1 MPASP
6 SENRTRWR
14 KRKRDSQISRRHQKH
29 EEDDDDD
36 DENPNAEEDL
46 AERDYDSEDQTHHN
60 HPNSQPH
67 VETEVLSDHGVQ
79 ISQFPAVIKRS
90 VNRPH
95 SSVTAIVALERALE
109 SGENKAP
116 SALAAPVLEN
126 VSHGQLQALS
136 SVPSD
141 SFAFDGDSSFV
152 ITPPPILEG
161 RGVVKRYGTKA
172 LVVPMHSDWFS
183 PATVHRLERQVV
195 PHFFSGKSPDHTP
208 EKYMECRNCIV
219 ALHMEDPGKRIT
231 VSDCKGLLAGV
242 NVEDLTRIVRF
253 LDHWGII
260 NYCVRMPSHESPN
273 AVSCLREETSG
284 EVRVP
289 SEALKS
295 IDSLIKFDKPNCKL
309 KADEIYSSLSAHSA
323 DVLDLEDRIRE
334 HLSENHCNY
343 CSCPLPVVYYQSQK
357 EVHWFFVSNLILY
370 HGPMAV
376 YCFHIMDNHGLDE
389 SQVWHFIPQNMEP
402 VYCTTAKPS
411 MLTNVSCTFAVSLIL
426 CTSKNFYSQAIH
438 PIGLLPLKLGKW
450 TFLSQDWHSLTK
462 YTELPS
468 YCASALCL
476 FRCRFD
482 ISLRVVPSLLFL
494 YLRLISCFF
503 IHIFNSCQNISISSI
518 LFQISAT
525 YASNNHIPW
534 PLIVF
539 KTPPNSL
546 MILPSIPL
554 LPRTTIRK
562 AENSPSKVDI
572 LLCTDCFHD
581 GRFVIGHSSI
591 DFVRVDSTRDY
602 GELDG
607 DSWTDQETLLLLEAM
622 EIYNEN
628 WNEIAEHVGT
638 KSKAQCILHFLRLP
652 MEDGKL
658 ENINVPS
665 MSLSSNAINRDHS
678 GRLHCYSNGDT
689 AGTVHQTRDS
699 DNRLPFANSGNP
711 VMALVAFLASAV
723 GPRVAASCAHAALA
737 VLSEDNSG
745 STSQM
750 EAPGHDNRTNSENIH
765 CRDGGPHG
773 ETAVSN
779 NHNEDKAK
787 VRGSWGLNEGRIT
800 PLSAEKVKDAAKAG
814 LSAAA
819 MKAKLFADHE
829 EREIQRLC
837 ANIVNHQVSLL
848 FFDINSS

>member
-14 KRKRDSQISRRHQKH
+14 KRKRDSQIARRHPKH
-29 EEDDDDD
+29 EEDEEEDE
-36 DENPNAEEDL
+36 ENPNAEDDH
-46 AERDYDSEDQTHHN
+46 AEREYDSEEQTHHHQN

-67 VETEVLSDHGVQ
+67 VETEVLSDHGVL
-79 ISQFPAVIKRS
+79 ISQFPAVVKRS

-109 SGENKAP
+109 SGDNKAQ
-116 SALAAPVLEN
+116 SALTPPVLEN
-126 VSHGQLQALS
+126 VSYGQLQALS

-141 SFAFDGDSSFV
+141 NFAFDGDSSFV
-152 ITPPPILEG
+152 ITPPAILEG
-161 RGVVKRYGTKA
+161 RGVVKRFGAKV

-183 PATVHRLERQVV
+183 PATVHRLERQAV

-219 ALHMEDPGKRIT
+219 ALHLEEPGKRIT
-231 VSDCKGLLAGV
+231 VSDCQGLLTGV
-242 NVEDLTRIVRF
+242 DVEDLTRIVRF

-260 NYCVRMPSHESPN
+260 NYCVQMPSLESPN
-273 AVSCLREETSG
+273 VMSCLREEPSG

-289 SEALKS
+289 AEALKS
-295 IDSLIKFDKPNCKL
+295 IDSLIKFDNPICKL
-309 KADEIYSSLSAHSA
+309 KADEIYSSLTAHNA
-323 DVLDLEDRIRE
+323 DFFDLEDRIRE

-343 CSCPLPVVYYQSQK
+343 CSRPLPVVYYQSQK
-357 EVHWFFVSNLILY
+357 E
-370 HGPMAV
+370 
-376 YCFHIMDNHGLDE
+376 
-389 SQVWHFIPQNMEP
+389 
-402 VYCTTAKPS
+402 
-411 MLTNVSCTFAVSLIL
+411 
-426 CTSKNFYSQAIH
+426 
-438 PIGLLPLKLGKW
+438 
-450 TFLSQDWHSLTK
+450 
-462 YTELPS
+462 
-468 YCASALCL
+468 
-476 FRCRFD
+476 
-482 ISLRVVPSLLFL
+482 
-494 YLRLISCFF
+494 
-503 IHIFNSCQNISISSI
+503 
-518 LFQISAT
+518 
-525 YASNNHIPW
+525 
-534 PLIVF
+534 
-539 KTPPNSL
+539 
-546 MILPSIPL
+546 
-554 LPRTTIRK
+554 
-562 AENSPSKVDI
+562 VDI

-591 DFVRVDSTRDY
+591 DFLRVDSTRDY

-607 DSWTDQETLLLLEAM
+607 DNWTDQETLLLLEAM

-665 MSLSSNAINRDHS
+665 TSVSSNAMDRDGS

-689 AGTVHQTRDS
+689 AGPVHQIRDS
-699 DNRLPFANSGNP
+699 DSRLPFANSGNP

-737 VLSEDNSG
+737 VLSMDNSG
-745 STSQM
+745 NSSQV
-750 EAPGHDNRTNSENIH
+750 EAPGHDNRTNSENIR
-765 CRDGGPHG
+765 CRDGGSHG

-779 NHNEDKAK
+779 NSNEDKAK
-787 VRGSWGLNEGRIT
+787 VHGSWSLNDGRTT
-800 PLSAEKVKDAAKAG
+800 PLSVEKVKDAAKAG

-837 ANIVNHQVSLL
+837 ANIVNHQLKRLELKLKQFAEIETLLMKECEQLERTKQRFAAERSRVISARLGAAGAAPTMTTSGVGPSMASNGNNRQQMISVSPSQPSISGYGGNQPVHPHMSFAPRPSMFGLGQRLPLSMIQQSQSASSTAMFNAPGNVQPTTNHPLL
-848 FFDINSS
+848 RPVSGTNSGLG